1 MFSSWKRKINKA
13 GSKSFPEH
21 HLSGGQGSSSHEIT
35 NTTSCADSD
44 YCSTPVEAAELLAL
58 AKHYEKQLLSKHQQ
72 QESAIF
78 DTSNYIHVLSS
89 LDDEHIPVY
98 RLALRRSKGLEDMFL
113 SIVPDECCQ
122 MSEDDSSAMLQSL
135 DEIAASALEILYTCD
150 TVHPVNNCVTKAPP
164 PLPPTIVNSLY
175 EPLTERNTNNSTP
188 EVKHRSEDSAAHLQ
202 STLML
207 PHSSSSTNEQAVRSI
222 LLRPNNNA
230 DPKKPKQLKRVQF
243 TASSLEHGNVKNNK
257 SSTSECSSTTGSADL
272 NNSAREPPTSNE
284 IETNANLGNTNNI
297 RCVSTPLPSSY
308 KCSTYL
314 NYKDGTDTH
323 TELSN
328 DSSGEDD
335 SSITGALSTNGSNLS
350 ADPNNSER
358 TPAFAPFCSLPT
370 TIVTTG
376 SGACTV
382 LGVEKQLC
390 ALFSENG
397 QQAAYINTARESLPG
412 KASDLMEDRS
422 GTATAGVDL
431 KLDGGGDGRRATKV
445 LHSVEHG
452 CRDNRCSD
460 TDFEFRTEP
469 QRYSLP
475 TAKRNYASE
484 AAAAPVSAYNSA
496 LVRFSI
502 EGDETF
508 DDVRAFDLGAS
519 TTNDSS
525 VGTESYTT
533 GTTEDTATA
542 TGFAM
547 ESASYS
553 CSSQEEEDDDATKN
567 TEDESR
573 DDSEFSWN
581 ASFPS
586 KEFINETDSS
596 CGTTIMEYSDSSND
610 VSSGAS
616 ARMLSLNLIERDAVS
631 AVDATSTKV
640 VPSRFLDVGV
650 VNQPPTASSKP
661 HQIVTAATTKDY
673 SWGMLSPK
681 RLLSLNKN
689 HRQPS
694 IRDVVENTTIRPSAD
709 TGLDWT
715 TSRKLSR
722 SNSPCPKYL
731 TKTIMK
737 GGGANE

>member
-1 MFSSWKRKINKA
+1 MFSSWKRKINKV

-21 HLSGGQGSSSHEIT
+21 HLSGGQGSSSHEVT
-35 NTTSCADSD
+35 NTTSCVDSD
-44 YCSTPVEAAELLAL
+44 YCNTAVEAAELLAL
-58 AKHYEKQLLSKHQQ
+58 AKQYEKQLLSKHQQ
-72 QESAIF
+72 QESTIF
-78 DTSNYIHVLSS
+78 DASNYIHVLSS
-89 LDDEHIPVY
+89 LDDENIPVY

-122 MSEDDSSAMLQSL
+122 MSEDDSSAMIQSL
-135 DEIAASALEILYTCD
+135 DEIAASALEVLYTCN
-150 TVHPVNNCVTKAPP
+150 TTLHPVNNCVTKAPP

-175 EPLTERNTNNSTP
+175 ELLTERNTSNSTP
-188 EVKHRSEDSAAHLQ
+188 AVKHRPEDSLIHLH

-207 PHSSSSTNEQAVRSI
+207 PHSSSSTNEPAVRSI

-243 TASSLEHGNVKNNK
+243 TASSLEYGNVKNNK

-284 IETNANLGNTNNI
+284 NETNANHANTNNI
-297 RCVSTPLPSSY
+297 RCVSTPLPTSY
-308 KCSTYL
+308 ACPTYL
-314 NYKDGTDTH
+314 NYKDSTDTH

-335 SSITGALSTNGSNLS
+335 STITGALSTNGSNLS

-358 TPAFAPFCSLPT
+358 TIAFAPFCSLPT
-370 TIVTTG
+370 AIVTTG

-390 ALFSENG
+390 ALFSENK
-397 QQAAYINTARESLPG
+397 QQAAYINNARESLPG
-412 KASDLMEDRS
+412 KISDLVENRS
-422 GTATAGVDL
+422 STATAKVDL
-431 KLDGGGDGRRATKV
+431 KLDGGGDGRRATKI
-445 LHSVEHG
+445 LYPEEHG
-452 CRDNRCSD
+452 GCDNRCSG
-460 TDFEFRTEP
+460 TEVDFEFADP

-475 TAKRNYASE
+475 TAKRKHFSDV
-484 AAAAPVSAYNSA
+484 AATPVSAYNSS

-508 DDVRAFDLGAS
+508 DDVRASDLGAS

-525 VGTESYTT
+525 VGSESY
-533 GTTEDTATA
+533 TTEDTATA

-553 CSSQEEEDDDATKN
+553 CSSQDEDDDDATKN

-586 KEFINETDSS
+586 KEFVNETDSS

-616 ARMLSLNLIERDAVS
+616 ARMLSLNLIERDAAS
-631 AVDATSTKV
+631 AVDATGTKV

-650 VNQPPTASSKP
+650 VNQPPTASSKSD
-661 HQIVTAATTKDY
+661 QIVAAATTKDY

-709 TGLDWT
+709 AGLDCK